1 MEQQLSELSSKF
13 SKIGSIYN
21 DLLKEVK
28 LKRDKIPEYHKEE
41 IKTFEDYAKSE
52 EKEKDLLDKFLKA
65 YRNKY
70 DLMKEV
76 ERKIIELEQIEK
88 LVFMINNQL
97 REDR

>member
-13 SKIGSIYN
+13 NKIGTIYN
-21 DLLKEVK
+21 DLFKEVK
-28 LKRDKIPEYHKEE
+28 TKREKIPDLHKEE
-41 IKTFEDYAKSE
+41 IKSFEDYLKSD
-52 EKEKDLLDKFLKA
+52 EKDKDLLDRFLRA

-88 LVFMINNQL
+88 LVFTINNQL
-97 REDR
+97 RDDR